1 MESNP
6 WISPP
11 ISLCCI
17 FFMQPD
23 RMWNWEETEELWGEK
38 DESLQRSERLVLQDM
53 IHVCVC
59 CFFFVFF
66 FLWRNHA
73 YVCECVSEGVCVH
86 TKGVLLQDCVYVREP
101 LLVSVYDSPT
111 ANAIQRAEN
120 KAVHFNS
127 SASGTQQ
134 PALHGG
140 ATVAICLCQIV
151 YQGCLVRDCSSSPSL
166 RGPARAERWGN
177 NLRANRKSFTCLY
190 LGSSQVAFSSN
201 LLCLS
206 SSLLPFPGRL
216 SSSLISPTVSVRVSK
231 RACS

>member
-17 FFMQPD
+17 FFTQPD
-23 RMWNWEETEELWGEK
+23 RMWNWEETEELCRKKRWIFAKVRAFGPPGY
-38 DESLQRSERLVLQDM
+38 DSCLCML
-53 IHVCVC
+53 
-59 CFFFVFF
+59 FFFCFF

-177 NLRANRKSFTCLY
+177 NLRANRKSFTCL
-190 LGSSQVAFSSN
+190 
-201 LLCLS
+201 
-206 SSLLPFPGRL
+206 
-216 SSSLISPTVSVRVSK
+216 
-231 RACS
+231 